1 MHAPTTIVFL
11 IKFHKRYFIHEL
23 GSFILCVNGSI
34 LHFEYGSLYT
44 YVSLTMTY
52 LGRSTA
58 HSTNIRSKVSPW
70 PHRIFEKGSA
80 FRSMDHFSPMI
91 IVPIFDLTW
100 RLNRSQHNIL
110 LLCERIGC
118 TIEN

>member
-11 IKFHKRYFIHEL
+11 IKFHKRYLIHEL

-34 LHFEYGSLYT
+34 FHFEYGSLYT

-58 HSTNIRSKVSPW
+58 HSTNIRSKVCPC

-80 FRSMDHFSPMI
+80 FRSMNHFSPMI
-91 IVPIFDLTW
+91 IVPISDLTW

-110 LLCERIGC
+110 LLCEWISC